1 VNVSCNEYFM
11 TSASPLDLLRRAL
24 PDLPPRLR
32 EVARF
37 VTRHDFDAA
46 TRSMRDLA
54 AAAGAQPAS
63 FTRLAQALGYTGWDA
78 LRDALIEA
86 HRQASHSAGGPFSA
100 RIRRSPPDAPDPASA
115 MAGEMLAAD
124 AAGLSRLDPARIG
137 QAAEALHR
145 APRIW
150 AVGFR
155 SCRTVA
161 QLLHYQLSLF
171 RPHAVRLVGTD
182 RPEDL
187 DLGAFQAG
195 DVVLLVTFAPYS
207 RASLLAAQAARA
219 AGCTIIAL
227 ADRADAPV
235 VEGADH
241 LLFFEA
247 AAAPGFFP
255 SLTGALATAQ
265 ALVAASFLLGG
276 DSALARLRETEA
288 WLADLSQYLPH
299 KDPTA

>member
-1 VNVSCNEYFM
+1 MSI
-11 TSASPLDLLRRAL
+11 AAPLDRLRRAL
-24 PDLPPRLR
+24 PDLPPRLQ

-46 TRSMRDLA
+46 TRSMRELA

-78 LRDALIEA
+78 LREALIEA
-86 HRQASHSAGGPFSA
+86 QRQAAQSHGRPFSA
-100 RIRRSPPDAPDPASA
+100 RIRRVPAEAESPTSA
-115 MAGEMLAAD
+115 ATHLAGEMLAAD
-124 AAGLSRLDPARIG
+124 SAGLARLDAGRIG
-137 QAAEALHR
+137 QAAEALHQ
-145 APRIW
+145 APRVW

-155 SCRTVA
+155 SCRAVA

-171 RPHAVRLVGTD
+171 RPHAVRLVGD
-182 RPEDL
+182 GRPEDL
-187 DLGAFQAG
+187 DLGAFEPG
-195 DVVLLVTFAPYS
+195 DAVLLVTFAPYS
-207 RASLLAAQAARA
+207 RASLLAAQAARD
-219 AGCTIIAL
+219 AGCVIIAL
-227 ADRADAPV
+227 ADHADAPV

-241 LLFFEA
+241 LLPFEA

-276 DSALARLRETEA
+276 KAAMARLRAAEER
-288 WLADLSQYLPH
+288 LAALSQYLPS
-299 KDPTA
+299 KDLPA